1 MTAGLVL
8 AAGGGT
14 RFGGAVKQLAELEG
28 RPLLE
33 HALRAQTAVLER
45 VVVVLGAHA
54 DAILAAV
61 DLHGAQPVVC
71 ERWPQGQAASLQTG
85 LAALRD
91 EERVLVTLG
100 DQPLVGA
107 EVVARMAGEPP
118 GSRAAYDGAPG
129 HPAVL
134 GPEQL
139 GAAAGALR
147 GDRGLRD
154 LHWRL
159 VECGA
164 LGDGRDVDTPD
175 DLEVVR
181 AQARAVLR
189 RRRAA

>member
-1 MTAGLVL
+1 VTAGLVL

>member
-8 AAGGGT
+8 AAGGGS

-61 DLHGAQPVVC
+61 DLHGAEPVRC
-71 ERWPQGQAASLQTG
+71 ARWADGQAASLQTG
-85 LAALRD
+85 IAALHG

-107 EVVARMAGEPP
+107 EVVARMAAQPP

-139 GAAAGALR
+139 GAAASALR
-147 GDRGLRD
+147 GDRGLRA
-154 LHWRL
+154 LPWRL
-159 VECGA
+159 VECGP

-175 DLEVVR
+175 DLEAVR
-181 AQARAVLR
+181 AQAGAVLR
-189 RRRAA
+189 R

>member
-8 AAGGGT
+8 AAGGGA
-14 RFGGAVKQLAELEG
+14 RFGPAVKQLAEVEG

-33 HALRAQTAVLER
+33 HALRAQAAVLDR

-54 DAILAAV
+54 DAILARV
-61 DLHGAQPVVC
+61 DLHGAEPVVC
-71 ERWPQGQAASLQTG
+71 ARWDEGQAASLQTG

>member
-8 AAGGGT
+8 AAGGGA
-14 RFGGAVKQLAELEG
+14 RFGPAVKQLAEVEG

-33 HALRAQTAVLER
+33 HALRAQAAVLDR

-54 DAILAAV
+54 DAILARV
-61 DLHGAQPVVC
+61 DLHGAEPVVC
-71 ERWPQGQAASLQTG
+71 ARWAEGQAASLQTG
-85 LAALRD
+85 LAALHG
-91 EERVLVTLG
+91 EQRVLVTLG

-107 EVVARMAGEPP
+107 DVVARMAAEPP
-118 GSRAAYDGAPG
+118 GSRAAYGGATG

-139 GAAAGALR
+139 RAAASSLR
-147 GDRGLRD
+147 GDRGLRA
-154 LHWRL
+154 LRWTL
-159 VECGA
+159 VECGH

-175 DLEVVR
+175 DLEEIR
-181 AQARAVLR
+181 AEAGAVLR